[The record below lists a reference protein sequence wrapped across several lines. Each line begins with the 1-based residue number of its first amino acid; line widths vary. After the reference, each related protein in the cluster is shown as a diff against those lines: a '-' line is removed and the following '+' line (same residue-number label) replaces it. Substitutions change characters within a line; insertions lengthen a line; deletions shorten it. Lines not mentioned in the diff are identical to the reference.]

1 MRGEWVELTK
11 LVAVVLLVLLAV
23 AEVLALR
30 LVAG

>member
-1 MRGEWVELTK
+1 VRGEWVELTK